1 MATFHEGNEWSCA
14 EYLGDRVSTLGVRK
28 QGWLLPSSCR
38 DPSPPFSPWD
48 SRAEPL
54 SIQMGTVMILVMQTV
69 FSHRLPEV
77 PPPHPSGHLPAPAYS
92 CLQALRQENSGSP
105 FRVHPKYS
113 L

>member
-1 MATFHEGNEWSCA
+1 MKEMSGAVQSIWVAGSLPWGPGSKAGYCPAPA
-14 EYLGDRVSTLGVRK
+14 EIPVYLFPLGF
-28 QGWLLPSSCR
+28 P
-38 DPSPPFSPWD
+38 
-48 SRAEPL
+48 AEPL
-54 SIQMGTVMILVMQTV
+54 SIQMGTVMIFVMPTV
-69 FSHRLPEV
+69 FSQRLPEV